1 MSITDILQLTPRT
14 LEKLHSEEEEDSFT
28 IEAREVFDL
37 FDKDGDGSIPTQEIG
52 TAIRALGYY
61 PREAEMVLMEDVAEE
76 INFDQFLQLIKR
88 EKLHGLEDKETI
100 VAAFM
105 VL

>member
-1 MSITDILQLTPRT
+1 MILQ
-14 LEKLHSEEEEDSFT
+14 
-28 IEAREVFDL
+28 EVFDL

-52 TAIRALGYY
+52 TAMRALGYY

-88 EKLHGLEDKETI
+88 YLFGRPLNSNYKSEVMRHFSFGQNQNIIKTNLHI
-100 VAAFM
+100 S
-105 VL
+105 

>member
-1 MSITDILQLTPRT
+1 MSITDILELTPRT
-14 LEKLHSEEEEDSFT
+14 LADLNSQDEDDLFEK
-28 IEAREVFDL
+28 EAKVVFSL

-61 PREAEMVLMEDVAEE
+61 PKESELSQVVELVEE

-88 EKLHGLEDKETI
+88 
-100 VAAFM
+100 
-105 VL
+105 

>member
-1 MSITDILQLTPRT
+1 M
-14 LEKLHSEEEEDSFT
+14 
-28 IEAREVFDL
+28 FDL

-88 EKLHGLEDKETI
+88 Y
-100 VAAFM
+100 
-105 VL
+105 